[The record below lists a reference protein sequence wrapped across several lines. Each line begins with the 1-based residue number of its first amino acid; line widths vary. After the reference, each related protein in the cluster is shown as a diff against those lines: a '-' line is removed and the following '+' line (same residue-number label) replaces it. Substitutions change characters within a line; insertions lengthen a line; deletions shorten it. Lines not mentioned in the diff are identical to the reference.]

1 MTEAGNAEPVEKKG
15 SLNPGSLSGNVL
27 SVNQA
32 RSGSGFLQIVIA
44 LLVGLFC
51 LGFGVGVR
59 SERLNRLAETYR
71 AAAGYFRLEG
81 LEAPRDIQVLRHIR
95 GGHALPAILE
105 AA

>member
-32 RSGSGFLQIVIA
+32 RSGSVFLQIVIA

-59 SERLNRLAETYR
+59 SDRLNRFAKTYR
-71 AAAGYFRLEG
+71 ADAGYFRLEG
-81 LEAPRDIQVLRHIR
+81 VEAGKNIQVLRNLC
-95 GGHALPAILE
+95 GGHALPVIVE